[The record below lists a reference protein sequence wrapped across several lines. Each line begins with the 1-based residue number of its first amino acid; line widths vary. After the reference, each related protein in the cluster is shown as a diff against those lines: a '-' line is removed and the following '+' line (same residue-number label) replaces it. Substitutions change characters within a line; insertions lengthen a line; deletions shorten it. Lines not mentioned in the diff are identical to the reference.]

1 MRINFALDF
10 FVNKGTMCEW
20 NLNLKYDFRPF
31 EEDKNFP
38 DLLNNFRQNFSIA
51 RKKYHGVGFLIVM

>member
-1 MRINFALDF
+1 
-10 FVNKGTMCEW
+10 MCEW

-38 DLLNNFRQNFSIA
+38 YLLNNFRQNFNTISEITNRSIDK
-51 RKKYHGVGFLIVM
+51 RKKKNQIEY